1 MSVVEERLERYF
13 MEAKCHIDKM
23 ESARTVLRSAM
34 PLSSESLAKLDERA
48 QDKLDIL
55 LFRFAKL
62 QILLFRFAKLQ
73 DLLGFKI
80 FRTLLSYSG
89 FDTDVAFVEILAE
102 LERAGLIETDRWL
115 ALRDARNA
123 VAHEYPGETDH
134 IIREL
139 NFIYEEVEYLIALTK
154 RFEEY
159 YNAIKSKRAARD

>member
-1 MSVVEERLERYF
+1 MSNAKERLERYF
-13 MEAKCHIDKM
+13 TEAKHHIDKI
-23 ESARTVLRSAM
+23 EGARMVLRNAM
-34 PLSSESLAKLDERA
+34 PLSLDTFAKLNEKE

-62 QILLFRFAKLQ
+62 Q
-73 DLLGFKI
+73 DLLGSKI

-102 LERAGLIETDRWL
+102 LERAGLIEVDRWL

-123 VAHEYPGETDH
+123 IAHEYPDETER
-134 IIREL
+134 IVQEL

-154 RFEEY
+154 RLQEY
-159 YNAIKSKRAARD
+159 YDAIKSKRTARD